1 MSFTY
6 IMSSTYVYFPQFTMQ
21 PLSKTTITTIISL
34 LTTGHSYASIKAQT
48 GVSAGAITKIHH
60 DHCPETAV
68 SSGGRPRKLTTANII
83 YTKRAIRTGKIKN
96 AVQASKALS
105 TLNNNTVSAQTVRRA
120 LKSTGLISV
129 AKQRKPLLAPRHRK
143 ARLEFAERHLE
154 WTVEDWA
161 KVVWSDETKINR
173 FGSDGREQVWIDKE
187 NRQDSRRIK
196 QTVKFGGGNLMMW
209 GCMGWEGVGYATRIE
224 GKMDAELYTNILGDE
239 LLKSLEWFGLDVEDV
254 YFQQDNDP
262 KHTSKMAK
270 KWFEDH
276 GFKVLIWPAQSPDLN
291 PIEHL
296 WNHLKR
302 KLNEYENP
310 PKSLHELWER
320 VEKEWEAI
328 PKGVVQ
334 DLIASMPRRCA
345 AVVKAKGGHTKY

>member
-1 MSFTY
+1 MH
-6 IMSSTYVYFPQFTMQ
+6 
-21 PLSKTTITTIISL
+21 PLSKTTITTITSL

-48 GVSAGAITKIHH
+48 GASAGAITKIHQ
-60 DHCPETAV
+60 DYCPEVAV
-68 SSGGRPRKLTTANII
+68 SSGGHPKKLTTANIL
-83 YTKRAIRTGKIKN
+83 YTKHVIHTSKIKN
-96 AVQASKALS
+96 AVQASKTLS
-105 TLNNNTVSAQTVRRA
+105 TLNNNNITPQTVCNA
-120 LKSTGLISV
+120 LKSTGMISV
-129 AKQRKPLLAPRHRK
+129 AKQRKPLLVARHRK

-154 WTVEDWA
+154 WTVEDWK
-161 KVVWSDETKINR
+161 KVLWSDETKINR
-173 FGSDGREQVWIDKE
+173 FGSDGRDQVWIDKE
-187 NRQDSRRIK
+187 NRKDPRRIK

-224 GKMDAELYTNILGDE
+224 GKMDAELYTTILGDE
-239 LLKSLEWFGLDVEDV
+239 LLNTLEWFDLDVEDV

-276 GFKVLIWPAQSPDLN
+276 GFKVLTWPAQSPDLN

-296 WNHLKR
+296 WNYLKR
-302 KLNEYENP
+302 KLNEYEIS
-310 PKSLHELWER
+310 PKSLHKLWER

-328 PKGVVQ
+328 PKSFVQ

-345 AVVKAKGGHTKY
+345 AVVEAKGGHTKY